1 MAATNNPKQP
11 GFPDRYFYDRKFL
24 LAFQQAPDCAKKP
37 ACLPNLDIV
46 LDTAHQ
52 PTRPV
57 VPGKTYVRIDLKNIG
72 YLFLFGG
79 DLIFLPLTFVV
90 VLLIY

>member
-1 MAATNNPKQP
+1 VAATNNPKQP

-52 PTRPV
+52 PTQPV
-57 VPGKTYVRIDLKNIG
+57 VPGKTYVSA
-72 YLFLFGG
+72 
-79 DLIFLPLTFVV
+79 LISKTLDISSCLAV
-90 VLLIY
+90 I